1 MTTLDRILA
10 RFGSDLGVRPK
21 RTAVRG
27 IPARSLDFGPFR
39 VVYANVSGHLVVT
52 TQPAG
57 ILAFGAPSSTL
68 SGDQTFKDA
77 LDTAGLPDKT
87 QGFLFVNVRG
97 GARLAQRLA
106 GMPIPGDVQRNLAPL
121 RSALEYAVTRP
132 SEVQVTLFVRID

>member
-1 MTTLDRILA
+1 M
-10 RFGSDLGVRPK
+10 
-21 RTAVRG
+21 
-27 IPARSLDFGPFR
+27 
-39 VVYANVSGHLVVT
+39 T

-57 ILAFGAPSSTL
+57 ILAFAAPSATL

-77 LDTAGLPDKT
+77 LDKAGLPDKT

-97 GARLAQRLA
+97 GARLAQRL
-106 GMPIPGDVQRNLAPL
+106 GSLPIPDDVQRNLAPL